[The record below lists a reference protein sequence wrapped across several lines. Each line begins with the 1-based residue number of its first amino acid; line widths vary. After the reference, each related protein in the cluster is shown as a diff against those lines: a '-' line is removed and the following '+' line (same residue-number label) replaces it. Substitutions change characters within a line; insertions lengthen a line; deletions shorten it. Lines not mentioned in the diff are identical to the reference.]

1 MTALC
6 TGGHRAPSAST
17 RIAPHWTSQRQ
28 PTHNNEAGARRHRAR
43 RSVGR
48 SRTRRTS
55 AAYAGASAPC
65 ICARPAPPPCPQS
78 FLHTCAPRQHV
89 QMVRFTG
96 DLRTGGR
103 TTRSPVHGCL
113 PPPSKGGSKGLGRG
127 IASTQH
133 TIFRL
138 EPASATRV
146 YLLSEHIWMWTC
158 SCSILTLAHL
168 VPG

>member
-1 MTALC
+1 MTARGAQHQAHRHASHR
-6 TGGHRAPSAST
+6 TGHHNGNRRTTTRQEHADIEHGARSGGHARDGHQQHT
-17 RIAPHWTSQRQ
+17 RVH
-28 PTHNNEAGARRHRAR
+28 RRHASAHALLHPRAHNPSCTRAR
-43 RSVGR
+43 PDNMCRWFDSPV
-48 SRTRRTS
+48 
-55 AAYAGASAPC
+55 
-65 ICARPAPPPCPQS
+65 
-78 FLHTCAPRQHV
+78 TCAPAGGQHAA
-89 QMVRFTG
+89 QCMAA
-96 DLRTGGR
+96 
-103 TTRSPVHGCL
+103 C

>member
-1 MTALC
+1 MTARGAQHQAHRHASHR
-6 TGGHRAPSAST
+6 TGHHNGNRRTTTRQEHADIEHGARSGGHARDGHQQHT
-17 RIAPHWTSQRQ
+17 RVH
-28 PTHNNEAGARRHRAR
+28 RRHASAHALPHPHAHNPSCTRAR
-43 RSVGR
+43 PDNMCRWFDSPV
-48 SRTRRTS
+48 
-55 AAYAGASAPC
+55 
-65 ICARPAPPPCPQS
+65 
-78 FLHTCAPRQHV
+78 TCAPAGGQHAA
-89 QMVRFTG
+89 QCMAA
-96 DLRTGGR
+96 
-103 TTRSPVHGCL
+103 C